1 VRLPIAREGWPFI
14 LPLFGL
20 AVVGLALMPLA
31 GWVLL
36 AIAAFVAYFFRDPE
50 RSVPTAP
57 GLLLAPAD
65 GKIVAVS
72 PQVNPPTH
80 PHPLTHPPGTVVSVF
95 LSVFDVHIN
104 RTPMAGMV
112 KDVRYQPGKFLPA
125 FRADASVINEQNS
138 VTFQNG
144 STRVVVKQIAGI
156 LARRIVC
163 RVKTGDQVSAGER
176 FGLIRFGSRVDI
188 LIPPD
193 FTVHVHLGQRIR
205 GGESVIASHQ
215 SLSIPSTHAADV
227 QPDRSL
233 A

>member
-14 LPLFGL
+14 LPLLGL
-20 AVVGLALMPLA
+20 AVVGLAIVPPG
-31 GWVLL
+31 GWALL
-36 AIAAFVAYFFRDPE
+36 ALAAFVAYFFRDPE
-50 RSVPTAP
+50 RSIPTTP

-65 GKIVAVS
+65 GKVVAVS
-72 PQVNPPTH
+72 PQATSPELPS
-80 PHPLTHPPGTVVSVF
+80 GTVVSVF
-95 LSVFDVHIN
+95 LSVLDVHIN
-104 RTPMAGMV
+104 RAPMAGV
-112 KDVRYQPGKFLPA
+112 VEDVHYQPGKFLPA
-125 FRADASVINEQNS
+125 FRADAPVINEQNS
-138 VTFQNG
+138 VTFQDG

-163 RVKTGDQVSAGER
+163 RVKAGDQVSAGER

-205 GGESVIASHQ
+205 GGESVIASQQ
-215 SLSIPSTHAADV
+215 SLSTPSTHAAEV
-227 QPDRSL
+227 QPDRSF

>member
-14 LPLFGL
+14 LPLLGLAVMGL
-20 AVVGLALMPLA
+20 AVVPPG

-50 RSVPTAP
+50 RSIPTTP

-65 GKIVAVS
+65 GKVVAVS
-72 PQVNPPTH
+72 PQVTSPAPPS
-80 PHPLTHPPGTVVSVF
+80 GTVVSVF
-95 LSVFDVHIN
+95 LSVLDVHIN
-104 RTPMAGMV
+104 RAPMAGLV
-112 KDVRYQPGKFLPA
+112 EDVHYQPGKFVPA

-138 VTFQNG
+138 VTFRDG

-205 GGESVIASHQ
+205 GGESVIASQQ
-215 SLSIPSTHAADV
+215 SLSMPSTHAAEV
-227 QPDRSL
+227 QPDRSF

>member
-1 VRLPIAREGWPFI
+1 VRLPIAREGWLFI
-14 LPLFGL
+14 LPLLGL
-20 AVVGLALMPLA
+20 AVVGLTIMPLG
-31 GWVLL
+31 GWILL
-36 AIAAFVAYFFRDPE
+36 AVAAFVAYFFRDPE
-50 RSVPTAP
+50 RSIPTTP

-72 PQVNPPTH
+72 PQVNPPAQ
-80 PHPLTHPPGTVVSVF
+80 PSGTVVSVF

-104 RTPMAGMV
+104 RAPMAGV
-112 KDVRYQPGKFLPA
+112 VEDVHYQPGTFLPA
-125 FRADASVINEQNS
+125 FRADASVVNEQNS
-138 VTFQNG
+138 VTFQDG

-193 FTVHVHLGQRIR
+193 FTVHARLGQRIR
-205 GGESVIASHQ
+205 GGESVIASQQ
-215 SLSIPSTHAADV
+215 SLSTPSTHAAEV
-227 QPDRSL
+227 QPDRSF